1 MREIY
6 LDNSATSPVDPEV
19 AAYIYD
25 TLLHCYGNPSSL
37 HSKGLQAQL
46 RLDKAREQVANAL
59 GCERGCIIFTSGA
72 TEANN
77 MALRGA
83 VRARYKRGNRIVT
96 TAYEH
101 ASVDHTVDQL
111 AKEYNLQVTKV
122 RPGADGTISP
132 QALAQAVDE
141 RTILVSF
148 MAVNNETG
156 ATIPVEATAAL
167 LRRKNRNLLIHSDGV
182 QAFGKIPLKLGR
194 SEVDLFSL
202 SGHKLH
208 APKGIGSLYVRK
220 GVHIPALTVGG
231 EQEGGLRPGTESVPL
246 ACGLGLAA
254 EQMCREIPA
263 HNQLFLSLWERL
275 RTQLQGKPG
284 IFFNS
289 PENAVPYINNLSV
302 VGYRSE
308 VLLHFL
314 EQRGI
319 YVSSGS
325 ACSRGA
331 KSHVLY
337 AMGLPEERVD
347 SSLRISFG
355 KYTVPE
361 DIDAL
366 CQGLLEAQATL
377 QRTKP

>member
-1 MREIY
+1 MEEIY

-25 TLLHCYGNPSSL
+25 TLLNCYGNPSSL
-37 HSKGLQAQL
+37 HTKGLQAQL
-46 RLDKAREQVANAL
+46 RLDKARGQLAKAL
-59 GCERGCIIFTSGA
+59 SCESTSIIFTSGA

-83 VRARYKRGNRIVT
+83 VQARHKRGNKIVT

-101 ASVDHTVDQL
+101 ASVDHTVDRL
-111 AKEYNLQVTKV
+111 AQEYGLQVVKV
-122 RPGADGTISP
+122 APGPDGTISP

-141 RTILVSF
+141 KTILVSF

-156 ATIPVEATAAL
+156 ATIPVEGTAAL
-167 LRRKNRNLLIHSDGV
+167 LRRKNKNLIIHSDGV
-182 QAFGKIPLKLGR
+182 QAFGKVPLKLGK

-208 APKGIGSLYVRK
+208 APKGIGALYVRK
-220 GVHIPALTVGG
+220 GLHLPAYIIGG
-231 EQEGGLRPGTESVPL
+231 SQEQGLRPGTESVPL

-254 EQMCREIPA
+254 ERMCQEMA
-263 HNQLFLSLWERL
+263 QHNQQFLALRERL
-275 RTQLQGKPG
+275 HQQLKGKDG
-284 IFFNS
+284 IYFNS
-289 PENAVPYINNLSV
+289 PANAVPYINNLSV
-302 VGYRSE
+302 VGLRSE
-308 VLLHFL
+308 ILLHFL

-325 ACSRGA
+325 ACSKGA

-355 KYTVPE
+355 KYTVPS

-366 CQGLLEAQATL
+366 CQGLLDAQNTL
-377 QRTKP
+377 KRART